1 MGIGQCN
8 TVIQSLTGEG
18 NQTSEEI
25 GNRCLGEAYFLR
37 AHYYYIL
44 VRLFGGVPLIL
55 EPHEADDNTDS
66 ERATLDACY
75 DRIIKDCGQAVSLL
89 PEKRSY
95 TGSDYNRASRDA
107 ALCMLADILLTYHPE
122 QNYAEVVNICGQIED
137 MGYDL
142 SIVSRGL
149 GHESLKTTQIYL
161 STIDTSAVA
170 NANRR
175 MIGRIIR

>member
-1 MGIGQCN
+1 MLSI
-8 TVIQSLTGEG
+8 
-18 NQTSEEI
+18 
-25 GNRCLGEAYFLR
+25 
-37 AHYYYIL
+37 IL
-44 VRLFGGVPLIL
+44 IASISTNISALYKAR
-55 EPHEADDNTDS
+55 HS
-66 ERATLDACY
+66 WATTM
-75 DRIIKDCGQAVSLL
+75 R
-89 PEKRSY
+89 
-95 TGSDYNRASRDA
+95 
-107 ALCMLADILLTYHPE
+107 
-122 QNYAEVVNICGQIED
+122 D